1 MRKLY
6 EQDIIEILYGATL
19 LGAGGGGSLKQG
31 LGMLDGLK
39 KDGNAIE
46 VDLLDLDEIG
56 DNEYAAVVCG
66 LGSPVAMLDPSK
78 PAFGP
83 DAVHAFKA
91 FQKAFIAEG
100 KEVKYLQS
108 GEMGGF
114 NTFTPMLVAILSDK
128 DPAKRI
134 KMVDV
139 DCNGRACPELNT
151 TLTAYWNH
159 PPKPMGL
166 GSLHGDE
173 VAVYPVSDHSG
184 EQIARALCML
194 YDMRIGFSTWGMN
207 KAEMREALVPGCV
220 TKAQKIGKAIL
231 SVKANGG
238 DLMTELMCKYLEP
251 DTEVQTY
258 QITSGPPSIE
268 CEYDEALAAPDV
280 LRLAKQGEED
290 GFQAIFINCFG
301 DPAVKAAREYVDIPV
316 FGGFEPA
323 THFALGLA
331 DNISIVTVMPNVV
344 SLMEGNV
351 SKAKLNGRIVSIRN
365 VNIPVEELQDHEKLC
380 KALVE
385 QSLLAIREDGA
396 QAIVMGCTGFVDV
409 AERIKHDLLAEGYNV
424 PVLEAA
430 QSALKLCE
438 VYAKM
443 GLRQSRLTYMT
454 PPERK

>member
-1 MRKLY
+1 M
-6 EQDIIEILYGATL
+6 
-19 LGAGGGGSLKQG
+19 
-31 LGMLDGLK
+31 
-39 KDGNAIE
+39 
-46 VDLLDLDEIG
+46 
-56 DNEYAAVVCG
+56 
-66 LGSPVAMLDPSK
+66 
-78 PAFGP
+78 
-83 DAVHAFKA
+83 
-91 FQKAFIAEG
+91 
-100 KEVKYLQS
+100 
-108 GEMGGF
+108 
-114 NTFTPMLVAILSDK
+114 
-128 DPAKRI
+128 
-134 KMVDV
+134 
-139 DCNGRACPELNT
+139 
-151 TLTAYWNH
+151 
-159 PPKPMGL
+159 
-166 GSLHGDE
+166 
-173 VAVYPVSDHSG
+173 
-184 EQIARALCML
+184 
-194 YDMRIGFSTWGMN
+194 
-207 KAEMREALVPGCV
+207 
-220 TKAQKIGKAIL
+220 
-231 SVKANGG
+231 
-238 DLMTELMCKYLEP
+238 
-251 DTEVQTY
+251 
-258 QITSGPPSIE
+258 
-268 CEYDEALAAPDV
+268 
-280 LRLAKQGEED
+280 
-290 GFQAIFINCFG
+290 
-301 DPAVKAAREYVDIPV
+301 DIPV